1 MKKILILFALA
12 LFILPSILAINL
24 DIEEKSSS
32 KVMIPEIN
40 QPAIINL
47 KITNLGQ
54 SDNFQFYNLLGF
66 SMAPKGTVQI
76 SSGETKDVQLIIFPR
91 EGSDYRGFQTFKYFI
106 RSEDT
111 SEISQDLTIKII
123 NLEDAFELGAE
134 ELNLES
140 NSFEVYIH
148 NKENLNFSEIE
159 GKFSSA
165 FFDFEEKFSLGPNER
180 KNFNI
185 QLNKEDFKKLLAG
198 FYTLNSE
205 ISIDDVVINLESVI
219 KFVEKDILTTSKK
232 YYGFIINTQIIEKKN
247 EGNVIA
253 NTETVIRKNII
264 SRLFTTFSPEP
275 DVVDRQ
281 KTQIYYTWSREI
293 LPGETLEINVKTNWL
308 FPLVIILFIILVVVL
323 AKQYKKTNLVLKKRV
338 SFVKAKGGE
347 FALKVSIVIRAKNH
361 IERVNVVDSFPSLV
375 KIYERFGVEKPKR
388 ISEKNR
394 RIEWDFDV
402 LEEGETRIVSY
413 VIYSKV
419 GILGKFA
426 LPRATGIYEKDSK
439 IHETQSNKTFFIA
452 EQRKKDLEDDE

>member
-1 MKKILILFALA
+1 MKKILILLA
-12 LFILPSILAINL
+12 LVLSILPSILAINL

-32 KVMIPEIN
+32 NVIIPEIN
-40 QPAIINL
+40 QPAIFNL
-47 KITNLGQ
+47 KITNLGS

-66 SMAPKGTVQI
+66 SMAPKGTVLI
-76 SSGETKDVQLIIFPR
+76 NSGEAKDIQLIIFPR
-91 EGSDYRGFQTFKYFI
+91 EDSDYRGFQTFKYFI

-111 SEISQDLTIKII
+111 TEISQDLTVKII
-123 NLEDAFELGAE
+123 NLKDAFEIGAE
-134 ELNLES
+134 ELNPES

-148 NKENLNFSEIE
+148 NKENLNFSEIDV
-159 GKFSSA
+159 KFSSA
-165 FFDFEEKFSLGPNER
+165 FFDFEEKFSLGTNER
-180 KNFNI
+180 KNFDV

-205 ISIDDVVINLESVI
+205 ISVDDVVINLKSVI

-247 EGNVIA
+247 EGNVIIK
-253 NTETVIRKNII
+253 TETVIRKNII

-293 LPGETLEINVKTNWL
+293 LPGETLEIKVKTNWL

-347 FALKVSIVIRAKNH
+347 FALKVSLVIHAKSH
-361 IERVNVVDSFPSLV
+361 IERVNIVDSFPSLV
-375 KIYERFGVEKPKR
+375 KIYERFGVEKPTR
-388 ISEKNR
+388 INEKNR
-394 RIEWDFDV
+394 RIEWDFGV

-413 VIYSKV
+413 IVYSRV

-426 LPRATGIYEKDSK
+426 LPRATGIYEKDGK

-452 EQRKKDLEDDE
+452 EQREKDLEDDE